1 MKKHRKLWLLAGVV
15 LALGLALLLVSRPV
29 AVDPD
34 DVTSAEVTFTGDSLT
49 VLPLGDYN
57 PRGLKHWKV
66 TADYDQG
73 EKTLYVTCWLKPGST
88 FHSFE
93 DMELPLGEYG
103 EIDKVVLTGGWPW
116 GGEKVVWQ
124 GESGEKL

>member
-15 LALGLALLLVSRPV
+15 LALGLAFLMVNRPV

-34 DVTSAEVTFTGDSLT
+34 DVTSAEVTFTGNSLT

-66 TADYDQG
+66 TADYDQE
-73 EKTLYVTCWLKPGST
+73 EKALYVTCWLKPGST
-88 FHSFE
+88 FDSFG
-93 DMELPLGEYG
+93 DMELPLGEHG

-124 GESGEKL
+124 GESGGKS

>member
-1 MKKHRKLWLLAGVV
+1 MKRHRKLWLLAGVV
-15 LALGLALLLVSRPV
+15 LALGLVFLLVNRPV

-66 TADYDQG
+66 TADYDQE
-73 EKTLYVTCWLKPGST
+73 EKTLYVTCWLKHGST
-88 FHSFE
+88 FNSFG

-103 EIDKVVLTGGWPW
+103 EIDKVVLTGDWPW

-124 GESGEKL
+124 GESGGKS

>member
-15 LALGLALLLVSRPV
+15 LALGLAFLLVSRPV
-29 AVDPD
+29 AVNPD
-34 DVTSAEVTFTGDSLT
+34 DVTSAEVSFTGDSLT

-73 EKTLYVTCWLKPGST
+73 EKTLYVTCWLKLGLT
-88 FHSFE
+88 FHSFG

>member
-34 DVTSAEVTFTGDSLT
+34 DVTSAEVT

-57 PRGLKHWKV
+57 PHKLKHWKV

-73 EKTLYVTCWLKPGST
+73 EKTLYVTCWLKPGLT
-88 FHSFE
+88 FHSFG
-93 DMELPLGEYG
+93 DMEIPLGEYG

>member
-1 MKKHRKLWLLAGVV
+1 MKKRGKLWLLAGVV
-15 LALGLALLLVSRPV
+15 LALGLAFLLVNRPV

-49 VLPLGDYN
+49 VLPVGDYN
-57 PRGLKHWKV
+57 PHKRKHWKV
-66 TADYDQG
+66 TADYDQEG
-73 EKTLYVTCWLKPGST
+73 KTLYVTCWLKPGST
-88 FHSFE
+88 FNSFG

-124 GESGEKL
+124 GESGGKS